1 MTGDILIVLSILLAT
16 IILFVS
22 DRLRLDVV
30 ALLALLALTLTGIL
44 TPAEASA
51 GFGDTVVILIAALFV
66 VGEALLQ
73 TGVAASISRW
83 LGRVAGTSELRIMV
97 MLMVVV
103 APLSAFISSTGTV
116 AIMLPVVVALA
127 RRARISPSRL
137 LIPMAYAALIGGML
151 TLIGTPP
158 NLVASEALAN
168 AGRAPFGF
176 FSFTPLG
183 LLVLG
188 VAVIFM
194 ALVGRHLLP
203 TRVQPP
209 ADAPDARN
217 DALTSAELIDAYAVK
232 DDLVSLRVRPTSP
245 LIGKSVVESTLSTA
259 YDVTLLA
266 SYPWQLDR
274 EAPGKARAVNANTR
288 FAAGDL
294 LDLQAP
300 TAQAERMATE
310 LELDVLP
317 SPLESGHL
325 NTGLLV
331 VEVALTPRSSFL
343 GRSVVDLAVRSRFG
357 VNVLG
362 VQRLGQPLKDA
373 FAQEPLRFGDTL
385 LVAGPMPTLA
395 PLVRDQRYYG
405 DFVIAAVP
413 PQLEAEQETTMA
425 SQAPVAIII
434 TLLML
439 IVMAGGWV
447 PTMTAALLAAVALVL
462 TGCVKVTEVYK
473 RMSWESLVL
482 IAAMLPMAT
491 ALNKTGGTALIA
503 GGIVE
508 TIGPLGPL
516 ALIAGMFL
524 LTTIFSQF
532 ISNTATAVLMM
543 PIALEAAS
551 KLGVGPEPL
560 LMTVAI
566 AASTAFATP
575 IASPVN
581 TLILTPGGY
590 RFADYARAGL
600 PLQML
605 VLVICMIFVPLLFPF

>member
-1 MTGDILIVLSILLAT
+1 MTSDILIVLSILLAT

-66 VGEALLQ
+66 VGEALLR

-83 LGRVAGTSELRIMV
+83 LGRVAGTSELRIIV

-168 AGRAPFGF
+168 AGRDPFGF
-176 FSFTPLG
+176 FSFTPIG

-188 VAVIFM
+188 VTIIFM
-194 ALVGRHLLP
+194 ALAGRHLLP

-209 ADAPDARN
+209 ADAPDARS

-266 SYPWQLDR
+266 SYPWQIDR
-274 EAPGKARAVNANTR
+274 AEPGKARAVNANTR
-288 FAAGDL
+288 FAAGDM

-300 TAQAERMATE
+300 VAQVERMAIE
-310 LELDVLP
+310 LDLDVLP

-362 VQRLGQPLKDA
+362 VQRLGQPLKEA
-373 FAQEPLRFGDTL
+373 FAQEQLRFGDTL
-385 LVAGPMPTLA
+385 LVAGPMATLA

-413 PQLEAEQETTMA
+413 PQLEAEQETTMTP
-425 SQAPVAIII
+425 QAPVAIII

-439 IVMAGGWV
+439 IVMVGGWL
-447 PTMTAALLAAVALVL
+447 PTMTVALFAAVALVL
-462 TGCVKVTEVYK
+462 TGCVKVTDVYK

-491 ALNKTGGTALIA
+491 ALNKTGGTSLIA

-516 ALIAGMFL
+516 ALIVGMFL

-551 KLGVGPEPL
+551 RLGVAPEPL

-581 TLILTPGGY
+581 TLVLTPGGY
-590 RFADYARAGL
+590 RFADYARAGI
-600 PLQML
+600 PLQLL